1 MLKSQNIPERLVRM
15 RELRT
20 LVGLGRSTVHRL
32 VAEGRFPSPIHPFG
46 NRIAAWKYTEV
57 AAWIADRCSGKVA

>member
-1 MLKSQNIPERLVRM
+1 MLKSENIPERLVRM

-32 VAEGRFPSPIHPFG
+32 VAEGRFPPPLHPFG
-46 NRIAAWKYTEV
+46 NRIAAWRYSEV
-57 AAWIADRCSGKVA
+57 AHWISERCSGKAA